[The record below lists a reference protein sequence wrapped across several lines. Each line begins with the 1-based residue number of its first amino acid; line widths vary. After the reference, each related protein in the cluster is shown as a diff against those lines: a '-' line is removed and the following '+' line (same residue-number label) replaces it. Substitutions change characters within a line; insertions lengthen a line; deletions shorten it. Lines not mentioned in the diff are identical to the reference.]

1 MISFKTLKITII
13 FSLFFLLNTQL
24 LLSDEAINTQPQS
37 DETSL
42 PIISNNENSL
52 TIDEIIV
59 TAEKRTESLQDVSK
73 AVTALGADEL
83 ETKNIVDFVGLSA
96 IAPGV
101 TVAKNEGYKTV
112 ISIRGVGDET
122 NQNAIAAPSVALH
135 MDGIFIASKFSLRTD
150 FIDLERIEVLRGPQ
164 GTLFGQNSTG
174 GTVNVIS
181 KLPSFDSFEGKADIT
196 LGNYN
201 LSKVRGSFNTP
212 LSENIATRN
221 SFVITDRDGFTDNVI
236 NGQDLDD
243 ANHIS
248 FRSDWLFDL
257 TSNSSLRLFFQY
269 FDADNNGAAMK
280 GLDDK
285 TPDPRKLAQDSLS
298 DYKLTSEV
306 FGAIYE
312 VDLGAASLKI
322 LASSQ
327 EDDIY
332 VVRDNDRHNFGD
344 VHAEGPLAGLP
355 YIAAEFRPETSLVE
369 TKTFEIN
376 LISNEPL
383 FGSIDWILGAFYF
396 DHEIENHIYEV
407 KDVNNVKL
415 VDLMDGKFT
424 PYTHAPICATNPF
437 EGICF
442 AAFGAELGFVSDA
455 FPTRESQSIYGQ
467 ATININEKTRF
478 VSGFRYTEDSFSSD
492 VTNFFGLQSYL
503 IEDDLEKT
511 TGRIAIEYDVDD
523 DTMTYLS
530 FTKGFKPGGSNLT
543 FGWPVDNEQN
553 FGANPAPQ
561 LVFPLF
567 ESETID
573 AYEVGLKTDLLDSR
587 LRANI
592 SAFFYKYENLQFQS
606 TDPDVYRGGV
616 ANIPESEMSGLEV
629 EFLGIL
635 SNEFSFDLRLSFLDT
650 EITSD
655 YEALDNIRAELY
667 FFGEEPIRY
676 SLRENIKGNKLAKS
690 PEFNAN
696 FGLMYEKILSSG
708 KLLTATAEVVHRGDF
723 QQRVFNNPFVD
734 NVEDYTIYNLSL
746 SYELSEQIGLNII
759 ALNISDEDGMNSSMT
774 DVFGVA
780 GTGIELIPPRQIMG
794 RISYNF

>member
-1 MISFKTLKITII
+1 MLFKLFKTKLFYFLPLILITQTLIA
-13 FSLFFLLNTQL
+13 
-24 LLSDEAINTQPQS
+24 DESVNQS
-37 DETSL
+37 SSAEV
-42 PIISNNENSL
+42 NSL

-73 AVTALGADEL
+73 AVSVFDADEL
-83 ETKNIVDFVGLSA
+83 ETKNITDFVGLSA

-101 TVAKNEGYKTV
+101 TVAKNEGYKTI

-174 GTVNVIS
+174 GTVNVIN
-181 KLPSFDSFEGKADIT
+181 KMPTFDGFYGKADIT
-196 LGNYN
+196 LGDYG
-201 LSKVRGSFNTP
+201 LKKVRGSFNTP
-212 LSENIATRN
+212 ISNNISTRN
-221 SFVITDRDGFTDNVI
+221 SFVVTDREGFTDNIV

-243 ANHIS
+243 ASHIS
-248 FRSDWLFDL
+248 FRSDWLFELGD
-257 TSNSSLRLFFQY
+257 TSNLRLFYQY

-280 GLDDK
+280 GLDDQ
-285 TPDPRKLAQDSLS
+285 TPNPRKLAQDSMS
-298 DYKLTSEV
+298 DYQLSSEI

-312 VDLGAASLKI
+312 VDLGSVSLKI

-344 VHAEGPLAGLP
+344 IHAEGPLAGLP
-355 YIAAEFRPETSLVE
+355 YIAAEYRPETSLVE

-424 PYTHAPICATNPF
+424 PYTHDPICSTNPF
-437 EGICF
+437 AGVCF

-455 FPTRESQSIYGQ
+455 YPTRESQSVYGQ
-467 ATININEKTRF
+467 ATININDSVRVIT
-478 VSGFRYTEDSFSSD
+478 GFRYTEDTFSSD
-492 VTNFFGLQSYL
+492 VTNFFGLNSYL

-511 TGRIAIEYDVDD
+511 TGRIAIEYDLDD

-543 FGWPVDNEQN
+543 FGYPVDDEQN

-561 LVFPLF
+561 LVFPIF

-573 AYEVGLKTDLLDSR
+573 AYEIGLKTDLLNSR

-606 TDPDVYRGGV
+606 TDPDIYRGGV
-616 ANIPESEMSGLEV
+616 ANIPESEMSGLEI
-629 EFLGIL
+629 EFLGII
-635 SNEFSFDLRLSFLDT
+635 SNEFSFDLRLSFLET
-650 EITSD
+650 EITSE

-676 SLRENIKGNKLAKS
+676 TLRESIKGNKLAKS

-696 FGLMYEKILSSG
+696 FGLMYEKVLPSG
-708 KLLTATAEVVHRGDF
+708 KLLKATAEVVHRGDF

-734 NVEDYTIYNLSL
+734 AVDEYTIYNLSL
-746 SYELSEQIGLNII
+746 SYEISDKIGLDII
-759 ALNISDEDGMNSSMT
+759 ALNVSDEDGVNSSMT

-780 GTGIELIPPRQIMG
+780 GTGIELIPPRQFMG
-794 RISYNF
+794 RLSYNF

>member
-1 MISFKTLKITII
+1 MISFDTLKITII

-24 LLSDEAINTQPQS
+24 LSADEAINTQAQS
-37 DETSL
+37 DETSSS
-42 PIISNNENSL
+42 IISNNENSL

-174 GTVNVIS
+174 GTVNVVS
-181 KLPSFDSFEGKADIT
+181 KLPSFDAFEGKADIT

-212 LSENIATRN
+212 LSENVATRN

-298 DYKLTSEV
+298 DYQLTSEV

-424 PYTHAPICATNPF
+424 PYTHAPICATSPF

>member
-1 MISFKTLKITII
+1 MLFKLFKTKLFYFLPLILITQTLIA
-13 FSLFFLLNTQL
+13 
-24 LLSDEAINTQPQS
+24 DESVNQS
-37 DETSL
+37 SSAEV
-42 PIISNNENSL
+42 NSL

-73 AVTALGADEL
+73 AVSVFDADEL
-83 ETKNIVDFVGLSA
+83 ETKNITDFVGLSA

-101 TVAKNEGYKTV
+101 TVAKNEGYKTI

-174 GTVNVIS
+174 GTVNVIN
-181 KLPSFDSFEGKADIT
+181 KLPTFDAFYGKADIT
-196 LGNYN
+196 LGDYG
-201 LSKVRGSFNTP
+201 LKKVRGSFNTP
-212 LSENIATRN
+212 ISNSISTRN
-221 SFVITDRDGFTDNVI
+221 SFVVTDRDGFTDNIV

-243 ANHIS
+243 ASHIS
-248 FRSDWLFDL
+248 FRSDWLFELGD
-257 TSNSSLRLFFQY
+257 TSNLRLFYQY

-280 GLDDK
+280 GLDDQ
-285 TPDPRKLAQDSLS
+285 TPDPRKLAQDSMS
-298 DYKLTSEV
+298 DYQLSSEI

-312 VDLGAASLKI
+312 VDLGSVSLKI

-344 VHAEGPLAGLP
+344 IHAEGPLAGLP
-355 YIAAEFRPETSLVE
+355 YIAAEYRPETSLVE

-424 PYTHAPICATNPF
+424 PYTHDPICSTNPF
-437 EGICF
+437 AGVCF

-455 FPTRESQSIYGQ
+455 YPTRESQSVYGQ
-467 ATININEKTRF
+467 ATININDSVR
-478 VSGFRYTEDSFSSD
+478 VISGFRYTEDTFSSD
-492 VTNFFGLQSYL
+492 VTNFFGLNSYL

-511 TGRIAIEYDVDD
+511 TGRLAIEYDLDD

-543 FGWPVDNEQN
+543 FGYPVDDEQN

-561 LVFPLF
+561 LVFPIF

-573 AYEVGLKTDLLDSR
+573 AYEIGLKTDLLNSR

-606 TDPDVYRGGV
+606 TDPDIYRGGV
-616 ANIPESEMSGLEV
+616 ANIPESEMSGLEI
-629 EFLGIL
+629 EFLGII
-635 SNEFSFDLRLSFLDT
+635 SNEFSFDLRLSFLET
-650 EITSD
+650 EITSE

-676 SLRENIKGNKLAKS
+676 TLRESIKGNKLAKS

-696 FGLMYEKILSSG
+696 FGLMYEKVLSSG
-708 KLLTATAEVVHRGDF
+708 KLLKATAEVVHRGDF

-734 NVEDYTIYNLSL
+734 AVDEYTIYNLSL
-746 SYELSEQIGLNII
+746 SYEISDKIGLDLI
-759 ALNISDEDGMNSSMT
+759 ALNISDEDGVNSSMT

-780 GTGIELIPPRQIMG
+780 GTGIELIPPRQFMG
-794 RISYNF
+794 RLSYNF

>member
-1 MISFKTLKITII
+1 MLFKLFKTKFFYFLPLILITQTLIA
-13 FSLFFLLNTQL
+13 
-24 LLSDEAINTQPQS
+24 DELVNQS
-37 DETSL
+37 S
-42 PIISNNENSL
+42 SVKVNSL

-73 AVTALGADEL
+73 AVSVFDADEL
-83 ETKNIVDFVGLSA
+83 ETKNITDFVGLSA

-101 TVAKNEGYKTV
+101 TVAKNEGYKTI

-174 GTVNVIS
+174 GTVNVIN
-181 KLPSFDSFEGKADIT
+181 KLPTFDGFYGKADIT
-196 LGNYN
+196 LGDYG
-201 LSKVRGSFNTP
+201 LKKVRGSFNTP
-212 LSENIATRN
+212 ISNNISTRN
-221 SFVITDRDGFTDNVI
+221 SFVVTERDGFTDNIV

-243 ANHIS
+243 ASHIS
-248 FRSDWLFDL
+248 LRSDWLFKLGD
-257 TSNSSLRLFFQY
+257 TSNLRLFYQY

-280 GLDDK
+280 GLDDQ
-285 TPDPRKLAQDSLS
+285 TPNPRKLAQDSMS
-298 DYKLTSEV
+298 DYQLSSEI

-312 VDLGAASLKI
+312 IDLGSVSLKI

-344 VHAEGPLAGLP
+344 IHAEGPLAGLP
-355 YIAAEFRPETSLVE
+355 YIAAEYRPETSLVE

-396 DHEIENHIYEV
+396 DHKIENHIYEV

-424 PYTHAPICATNPF
+424 PYTHDPICSTNPF
-437 EGICF
+437 AGVCF

-455 FPTRESQSIYGQ
+455 YPTRESQSVYGQ
-467 ATININEKTRF
+467 ATININDSIRVIT
-478 VSGFRYTEDSFSSD
+478 GFRFTEDTFSSD
-492 VTNFFGLQSYL
+492 VTNFFGLNSYL

-511 TGRIAIEYDVDD
+511 TGRIAFEYDLDD

-543 FGWPVDNEQN
+543 FGYPVDDEQN

-561 LVFPLF
+561 LVFPIF

-573 AYEVGLKTDLLDSR
+573 AYEIGLKTDLLNSR

-606 TDPDVYRGGV
+606 TDPDIYRGGV
-616 ANIPESEMSGLEV
+616 ANIPESEMSGLEI

-635 SNEFSFDLRLSFLDT
+635 SNEFSFDLRLSFLET
-650 EITSD
+650 EITSE

-676 SLRENIKGNKLAKS
+676 TLRESIKGNKLAKS

-696 FGLMYEKILSSG
+696 FGLMYEKVLSSG
-708 KLLTATAEVVHRGDF
+708 KLLKATAEVVHRGDF

-734 NVEDYTIYNLSL
+734 AVDEYTIYNLSL
-746 SYELSEQIGLNII
+746 SYEISDKIGLDII
-759 ALNISDEDGMNSSMT
+759 ALNVSDEDGVNSSMT

-780 GTGIELIPPRQIMG
+780 GTGIELIPPRQFMG

>member
-1 MISFKTLKITII
+1 MILFKTLKISILY
-13 FSLFFLLNTQL
+13 SLFFILNAQL
-24 LLSDEAINTQPQS
+24 LLADEAINV
-37 DETSL
+37 E
-42 PIISNNENSL
+42 NNSL
-52 TIDEIIV
+52 VIDEIIV

-101 TVAKNEGYKTV
+101 TVAKNEGYKTI

-181 KLPSFDSFEGKADIT
+181 KLPSFDGFQGKADIT
-196 LGNYN
+196 LGNYG
-201 LSKVRGSFNTP
+201 LTKVRGSFNTP
-212 LSENIATRN
+212 LSSKIATRN

-243 ANHIS
+243 ANNVS
-248 FRSDWLFDL
+248 FRSDWLFDINE
-257 TSNSSLRLFFQY
+257 NSTLRLFFQY

-285 TPDPRKLAQDSLS
+285 TPNPRKLAQDSMS
-298 DYKLTSEV
+298 NYQLTSEV
-306 FGAIYE
+306 FGLIYE
-312 VDLGAASLKI
+312 TDLGPASLKI

-332 VVRDNDRHNFGD
+332 VMRDNDRHNFGD

-355 YIAAEFRPETSLVE
+355 YIAAEYRPETSLVE
-369 TKTFEIN
+369 TKTFEVN

-383 FGSIDWILGAFYF
+383 FGVIDWILGAFYF

-415 VDLMDGKFT
+415 VDQMDGKFT
-424 PYTHAPICATNPF
+424 PYTHDPICSTNPF
-437 EGICF
+437 AGVCF
-442 AAFGAELGFVSDA
+442 AAFGAELGFISDA

-467 ATININEKTRF
+467 ATFNISDDTRI
-478 VSGFRYTEDSFSSD
+478 VSGFRYTEDTFSSD

-511 TGRIAIEYDVDD
+511 TGRIAIEYDVDE

-543 FGWPVDNEQN
+543 FGYPVDNEQN

-573 AYEVGLKTDLLDSR
+573 AYEIGLKTDLLNSR

-606 TDPDVYRGGV
+606 TDPDIYRGGV

-635 SNEFSFDLRLSFLDT
+635 SNELSFDLRLSFLDT

-696 FGLMYEKILSSG
+696 FGLMYEKILSNG
-708 KLLTATAEVVHRGDF
+708 KLLTATAELIHRGDF

-734 NVEDYTIYNLSL
+734 YVDEYTIYNLSL
-746 SYELSEQIGLNII
+746 SYEFSDRIGINLI

-780 GTGIELIPPRQIMG
+780 GTGIELIPPRQVMG
-794 RISYNF
+794 RLSYNF

>member
-1 MISFKTLKITII
+1 MLFKLFKTKLFYFLPLILITQTLIA
-13 FSLFFLLNTQL
+13 
-24 LLSDEAINTQPQS
+24 DESVNQS
-37 DETSL
+37 SSAEV
-42 PIISNNENSL
+42 NSL

-73 AVTALGADEL
+73 AVSVFDADEL
-83 ETKNIVDFVGLSA
+83 ETKNITDFVGLSA

-101 TVAKNEGYKTV
+101 TVAKNEGYKTI

-174 GTVNVIS
+174 GTVNVIN
-181 KLPSFDSFEGKADIT
+181 KMPTFDGFYGKADIT
-196 LGNYN
+196 LGDYG
-201 LSKVRGSFNTP
+201 LKKVRGSFNTP
-212 LSENIATRN
+212 ISNNISTRN
-221 SFVITDRDGFTDNVI
+221 SFVVTDREGFTDNIV

-243 ANHIS
+243 ASHIS
-248 FRSDWLFDL
+248 FRSDWLFELGD
-257 TSNSSLRLFFQY
+257 TSNLRLFYQY

-280 GLDDK
+280 GLDDQ
-285 TPDPRKLAQDSLS
+285 TPNPRKLAQDSMS
-298 DYKLTSEV
+298 DYQLSSEI

-312 VDLGAASLKI
+312 VDLGSVSLKI

-344 VHAEGPLAGLP
+344 IHAEGPLAGLP
-355 YIAAEFRPETSLVE
+355 YIAAEYRPETSLVE

-424 PYTHAPICATNPF
+424 PYTHDPICSTNPF
-437 EGICF
+437 AGVCF

-455 FPTRESQSIYGQ
+455 YPTRESQSVYGQ
-467 ATININEKTRF
+467 ATININDSVRVIT
-478 VSGFRYTEDSFSSD
+478 GFRYTEDTFSSD
-492 VTNFFGLQSYL
+492 VTNFFGLNSYL

-511 TGRIAIEYDVDD
+511 TGRIAIEYDLDD

-543 FGWPVDNEQN
+543 FGYPVDDEQN

-561 LVFPLF
+561 LVFPIF

-573 AYEVGLKTDLLDSR
+573 AYEIGLKTDLLNSR

-606 TDPDVYRGGV
+606 TDPDIYRGGV
-616 ANIPESEMSGLEV
+616 ANIPESEMSGLEI
-629 EFLGIL
+629 EFLGII
-635 SNEFSFDLRLSFLDT
+635 SNEFSFDLRLSFLET
-650 EITSD
+650 EITSE

-676 SLRENIKGNKLAKS
+676 TLRESIKGNKLAKS

-696 FGLMYEKILSSG
+696 FGLMYEKVLSSG
-708 KLLTATAEVVHRGDF
+708 KLLKATAEVVHRGDF

-734 NVEDYTIYNLSL
+734 AVDEYTIYNLSL
-746 SYELSEQIGLNII
+746 SYEISDKIGLDLI
-759 ALNISDEDGMNSSMT
+759 ALNISDEDGVNSSMT

-780 GTGIELIPPRQIMG
+780 GTGIELIPPRQFMG
-794 RISYNF
+794 RLSYNF

>member
-1 MISFKTLKITII
+1 MLFKLFKTKLFYFLPLILITQT
-13 FSLFFLLNTQL
+13 LMA
-24 LLSDEAINTQPQS
+24 DESVNQS
-37 DETSL
+37 SSAEV
-42 PIISNNENSL
+42 NSL

-73 AVTALGADEL
+73 AVSVFDADEL
-83 ETKNIVDFVGLSA
+83 ETKNITDFVGLSA

-101 TVAKNEGYKTV
+101 TVAKNEGYKTI

-174 GTVNVIS
+174 GTVNVIN
-181 KLPSFDSFEGKADIT
+181 KMPTFDGFYGKADIT
-196 LGNYN
+196 LGDYG
-201 LSKVRGSFNTP
+201 LKKVRGSFNTP
-212 LSENIATRN
+212 ISNNISTRN
-221 SFVITDRDGFTDNVI
+221 SFVVTDREGFTDNIV

-243 ANHIS
+243 ASHIS
-248 FRSDWLFDL
+248 FRSDWLFELGD
-257 TSNSSLRLFFQY
+257 TSNLRLFYQY

-280 GLDDK
+280 GLDDQ
-285 TPDPRKLAQDSLS
+285 TPNPRKLAQDSMS
-298 DYKLTSEV
+298 DYQLSSEI

-312 VDLGAASLKI
+312 VDLGSVSLKI

-344 VHAEGPLAGLP
+344 IHAEGPLAGLP
-355 YIAAEFRPETSLVE
+355 YIAAEYRPETSLVE

-424 PYTHAPICATNPF
+424 PYTHDPICSTNPF
-437 EGICF
+437 AGVCF

-455 FPTRESQSIYGQ
+455 YPTRESQSVYGQ
-467 ATININEKTRF
+467 ATININDSVRVIT
-478 VSGFRYTEDSFSSD
+478 GFRYTEDTFSSD
-492 VTNFFGLQSYL
+492 VTNFFGLNSYL

-511 TGRIAIEYDVDD
+511 TGRIAIEYDLDD

-543 FGWPVDNEQN
+543 FGYPVDDEQN

-561 LVFPLF
+561 LVFPIF

-573 AYEVGLKTDLLDSR
+573 AYEIGLKTDLLNSR

-606 TDPDVYRGGV
+606 TDPDIYRGGV
-616 ANIPESEMSGLEV
+616 ANIPESEMSGLEI
-629 EFLGIL
+629 EFLGII
-635 SNEFSFDLRLSFLDT
+635 SNEFSFDLRLSFLET
-650 EITSD
+650 EITSE

-676 SLRENIKGNKLAKS
+676 TLRESIKGNKLAKS

-696 FGLMYEKILSSG
+696 FGLMYEKVLSSG
-708 KLLTATAEVVHRGDF
+708 KLLKATAEVVHRGDF

-734 NVEDYTIYNLSL
+734 AVDEYTIYNLSL
-746 SYELSEQIGLNII
+746 SYEISDKIGLDLI
-759 ALNISDEDGMNSSMT
+759 ALNISDEDGVNSSMT

-780 GTGIELIPPRQIMG
+780 GTGIELIPPRQFMG
-794 RISYNF
+794 RLSYNF

>member
-1 MISFKTLKITII
+1 MLFKLFKTKLFYFLPLILITQT
-13 FSLFFLLNTQL
+13 LMA
-24 LLSDEAINTQPQS
+24 DESVNQS
-37 DETSL
+37 SSAEV
-42 PIISNNENSL
+42 NSL

-73 AVTALGADEL
+73 AVSVFDADEL
-83 ETKNIVDFVGLSA
+83 ETKNITDFVGLSA

-101 TVAKNEGYKTV
+101 TVAKNEGYKTI

-174 GTVNVIS
+174 GTVNVIN
-181 KLPSFDSFEGKADIT
+181 KMPTFDGFYGKADIT
-196 LGNYN
+196 LGDYG
-201 LSKVRGSFNTP
+201 LKKVRGSFNTP
-212 LSENIATRN
+212 ISNNISTRN
-221 SFVITDRDGFTDNVI
+221 SFVVTDREGFTDNIV

-243 ANHIS
+243 ASHIS
-248 FRSDWLFDL
+248 FRSDWLFELGD
-257 TSNSSLRLFFQY
+257 TSNLRLFYQY

-280 GLDDK
+280 GLDDQ
-285 TPDPRKLAQDSLS
+285 TPNPRKLAQDSMS
-298 DYKLTSEV
+298 DYQLSSEI

-312 VDLGAASLKI
+312 VDLGSVSLKI

-344 VHAEGPLAGLP
+344 IHAEGPLAGLP
-355 YIAAEFRPETSLVE
+355 YIAAEYRPETSLVE

-424 PYTHAPICATNPF
+424 PYTHDPICSTNPF
-437 EGICF
+437 AGVCF

-455 FPTRESQSIYGQ
+455 YPTRESQSVYGQ
-467 ATININEKTRF
+467 ATININDRVRVIT
-478 VSGFRYTEDSFSSD
+478 GFRYTEDTFSSD
-492 VTNFFGLQSYL
+492 VTNFFGLNSYL

-511 TGRIAIEYDVDD
+511 TGRIAIEYDLDD

-543 FGWPVDNEQN
+543 FGYPVDDEQN

-561 LVFPLF
+561 LVFPIF

-573 AYEVGLKTDLLDSR
+573 AYEIGLKTDLLNSR

-606 TDPDVYRGGV
+606 TDPDIYRGGV
-616 ANIPESEMSGLEV
+616 ANIPESEMSGLEI
-629 EFLGIL
+629 EFLGII
-635 SNEFSFDLRLSFLDT
+635 SNEFSFDLRLSFLET
-650 EITSD
+650 EITSE

-676 SLRENIKGNKLAKS
+676 TLRESIKGNKLAKS

-696 FGLMYEKILSSG
+696 FGLMYEKVLSSG
-708 KLLTATAEVVHRGDF
+708 KLLKATAEVVHRGDF

-734 NVEDYTIYNLSL
+734 AVDEYTIYNLSL
-746 SYELSEQIGLNII
+746 SYEISDKIGLDLI
-759 ALNISDEDGMNSSMT
+759 ALNISDEDGVNSSMT

-780 GTGIELIPPRQIMG
+780 GTGIELIPPRQFMG
-794 RISYNF
+794 RLSYNF

>member
-1 MISFKTLKITII
+1 MQFKLIKTKPFYFLPLILITQTLMA
-13 FSLFFLLNTQL
+13 
-24 LLSDEAINTQPQS
+24 DESVNQS
-37 DETSL
+37 SSAEV
-42 PIISNNENSL
+42 NSL

-73 AVTALGADEL
+73 AVSVFDADEL
-83 ETKNIVDFVGLSA
+83 ETKNITDFVGLSA

-101 TVAKNEGYKTV
+101 TVAKNEGYKTI

-174 GTVNVIS
+174 GTVNVIN
-181 KLPSFDSFEGKADIT
+181 KMPTFDGFYGKADIT
-196 LGNYN
+196 LGDYG
-201 LSKVRGSFNTP
+201 LKKVRGSFNTP
-212 LSENIATRN
+212 ISNNISTRN
-221 SFVITDRDGFTDNVI
+221 SFVVTDREGFTDNIV

-243 ANHIS
+243 ASHIS
-248 FRSDWLFDL
+248 FRSDWLFELGD
-257 TSNSSLRLFFQY
+257 TSNLRLFYQY

-280 GLDDK
+280 GLDDQ
-285 TPDPRKLAQDSLS
+285 TPNPRKLAQDSMS
-298 DYKLTSEV
+298 DYQLSSEI

-312 VDLGAASLKI
+312 VDLGSVSLKI

-344 VHAEGPLAGLP
+344 IHAEGPLAGLP
-355 YIAAEFRPETSLVE
+355 YIAAEYRPETSLVE

-424 PYTHAPICATNPF
+424 PYTHDPICSTNPF
-437 EGICF
+437 AGVCF

-455 FPTRESQSIYGQ
+455 YPTRESQSVYGQ
-467 ATININEKTRF
+467 ATININDSVRVIT
-478 VSGFRYTEDSFSSD
+478 GFRYTEDTFSSD
-492 VTNFFGLQSYL
+492 VTNFFGLNSYL

-511 TGRIAIEYDVDD
+511 TGRIAIEYDLDD

-543 FGWPVDNEQN
+543 FGYPVDDEQN

-561 LVFPLF
+561 LVFPIF

-573 AYEVGLKTDLLDSR
+573 AYEIGLKTDLLNSR

-606 TDPDVYRGGV
+606 TDPDIYRGGV
-616 ANIPESEMSGLEV
+616 ANIPESEMSGLEI
-629 EFLGIL
+629 EFLGII
-635 SNEFSFDLRLSFLDT
+635 SNEFSFDLRLSFLET
-650 EITSD
+650 EITSE

-676 SLRENIKGNKLAKS
+676 TLRESIKGNKLAKS

-696 FGLMYEKILSSG
+696 FGLMYEKVLSSG
-708 KLLTATAEVVHRGDF
+708 KLLKATAEVVHRGDF

-734 NVEDYTIYNLSL
+734 AVDEYTIYNLSL
-746 SYELSEQIGLNII
+746 SYEISDKIGLDLI
-759 ALNISDEDGMNSSMT
+759 ALNISDEDGVNSSMT

-780 GTGIELIPPRQIMG
+780 GTGIELIPPRQFMG
-794 RISYNF
+794 RLSYNF

>member
-1 MISFKTLKITII
+1 MLFKLFKTKFFYFLPLILITQTLIA
-13 FSLFFLLNTQL
+13 
-24 LLSDEAINTQPQS
+24 DESVNQS
-37 DETSL
+37 SSAEV
-42 PIISNNENSL
+42 NSL

-73 AVTALGADEL
+73 AVSVFDADEL
-83 ETKNIVDFVGLSA
+83 ETKNITDFVGLSA

-101 TVAKNEGYKTV
+101 TVAKNEGYKTI

-174 GTVNVIS
+174 GTVNVIN
-181 KLPSFDSFEGKADIT
+181 KLPTFDGFYGKADIT
-196 LGNYN
+196 LGDYG
-201 LSKVRGSFNTP
+201 LKKVRGSFNTP
-212 LSENIATRN
+212 ISNSISTRN
-221 SFVITDRDGFTDNVI
+221 SFVVTDRDGFTDNIV

-243 ANHIS
+243 ASHIS
-248 FRSDWLFDL
+248 FRSDWLFELGD
-257 TSNSSLRLFFQY
+257 TSNLRLFYQY

-280 GLDDK
+280 GLDDQ
-285 TPDPRKLAQDSLS
+285 TPNPRKLAQDSMS
-298 DYKLTSEV
+298 DYQLSSEI

-312 VDLGAASLKI
+312 IDLGSVSLKI

-344 VHAEGPLAGLP
+344 IHAEGPLAGLP
-355 YIAAEFRPETSLVE
+355 YIAAEYRPETSLVE

-424 PYTHAPICATNPF
+424 PYTHDPICSTNPF
-437 EGICF
+437 AGVCF

-455 FPTRESQSIYGQ
+455 YPTRESQSVYGQ
-467 ATININEKTRF
+467 ATININDSIRVIT
-478 VSGFRYTEDSFSSD
+478 GFRFTEDTFSSD
-492 VTNFFGLQSYL
+492 VTNFFGLNSYL

-511 TGRIAIEYDVDD
+511 TGRIAFEYDLDD

-543 FGWPVDNEQN
+543 FGYPVEDEQN

-561 LVFPLF
+561 LVFPIF

-573 AYEVGLKTDLLDSR
+573 AYEIGLKTDLLNSR

-606 TDPDVYRGGV
+606 TDPDIYRGGV
-616 ANIPESEMSGLEV
+616 ANIPESEMSGLEI

-635 SNEFSFDLRLSFLDT
+635 SNEFSFDLRLSFLET
-650 EITSD
+650 EITSE

-676 SLRENIKGNKLAKS
+676 TLRESIKGNKLAKS

-696 FGLMYEKILSSG
+696 FGLMYEKVLSSG
-708 KLLTATAEVVHRGDF
+708 KLLKATAEVVHRGDF

-734 NVEDYTIYNLSL
+734 AVDEYTIYNLSL
-746 SYELSEQIGLNII
+746 SYEISDKIGLDII
-759 ALNISDEDGMNSSMT
+759 ALNVSDEDGVNSSMT

-780 GTGIELIPPRQIMG
+780 GTGIELIPPRQFMG
-794 RISYNF
+794 RLSYNF